1 MKNLFRLL
9 REDEFA
15 AKIITKYL
23 VEKLFTH
30 FATFKFKPDL
40 LNPALN
46 VNIFMQVNVET
57 MAQKHF
63 DFGL

>member
-9 REDEFA
+9 HEDELA
-15 AKIITKYL
+15 AKVITQNL

-30 FATFKFKPDL
+30 FATFKFMPDL

-57 MAQKHF
+57 KS
-63 DFGL
+63 L